1 MLLLDS
7 SFVIFECSVLILFL
21 LELLLEEVDL
31 RVLGLDLL
39 LCDDKVLHREFCIFE
54 SLLVLFG
61 LLKQFAHLVELI
73 SFLLSNVRQS
83 FAFEE

>member
-31 RVLGLDLL
+31 RVLGLDFL
-39 LCDDKVLHREFCIFE
+39 LCDDKVLHREFCSFE
-54 SLLVLFG
+54 SLRVLFG